1 MKRKELEIALTTYR
15 VAYKKGYSQCQ
26 EDMKHRIKTNNKTNN
41 MKPKKLYIYNGIE
54 NELEEISD
62 LKEAKDYIKDYIQYA
77 SIADEITQCDIH
89 PDIESII
96 ILEKIGGV
104 TLEET
109 GEEIKLN
116 GDVVPIC
123 KVDIFINKEI
133 TDNKYS
139 EEDIINAL
147 HSVELKDNKDY
158 SKIFEG
164 MKEYLQSKQI

>member
-1 MKRKELEIALTTYR
+1 
-15 VAYKKGYSQCQ
+15 
-26 EDMKHRIKTNNKTNN
+26 

-54 NELEEISD
+54 NQLEEISD
-62 LKEAKDYIKDYIQYA
+62 LKEAKDYIKDYIQYTY
-77 SIADEITQCDIH
+77 IADEITQCDIH

-96 ILEKIGGV
+96 ILEQIGSV
-104 TLEET
+104 TVEET
-109 GEEIKLN
+109 GEETKLN

-133 TDNKYS
+133 NDNKYS

-147 HSVELKDNKDY
+147 HSLELKDNKDY